1 MLLFALVCPSLQFT
15 HYSEKPGSCDIIGD
29 PDTYGI
35 GVRISFYLNWAAAF
49 LALLF
54 NLHDEHK
61 GSRRAIN
68 AIAIVVVT
76 NTLINTT
83 KGSFAMLEWYIVFSM
98 VLILPLTA
106 SIPFSWTAIKDDII
120 GISCLLLLYSIYGV
134 IQPWLYFTIPR
145 QGYKDGCPAKI
156 FLYAPFSVYNTHWVG
171 FTKATAILGS
181 ISSAILILVFL
192 SSIYHGILDGLRA
205 EPPQTKDPGKTTS
218 GHLEQIINKTVL
230 KWSARYLKV
239 VIGFSGASSIAF
251 VEETIRVN
259 HIDLSGAPLTATGQL
274 IPFVVGLFSVVA
286 VMWNCI
292 KRWRKGKGKPDQVS
306 SQSRPLRHMGANGAY
321 IGLSY

>member
-1 MLLFALVCPSLQFT
+1 MLLFTLVCPSLQFT

-54 NLHDEHK
+54 NRHEEHK

-68 AIAIVVVT
+68 AIAIAVVT

-98 VLILPLTA
+98 ILILPITVA
-106 SIPFSWTAIKDDII
+106 VPFSWTAIKDDMI
-120 GISCLLLLYSIYGV
+120 GISCLLLLYSIYCV
-134 IQPWLYFTIPR
+134 IQPWLYFAIPR

-156 FLYAPFSVYNTHWVG
+156 FVYAPFSLYNTHWVG
-171 FTKATAILGS
+171 FTKAAAIITC
-181 ISSAILILVFL
+181 ISGAILIPFFL
-192 SSIYHGILDGLRA
+192 GTICYGILDGLRA
-205 EPPQTKDPGKTTS
+205 KPSQPKGPSRTTS
-218 GHLEQIINKTVL
+218 GDPELIDKALL
-230 KWSARYLKV
+230 KWIAGVVKV
-239 VIGFSGASSIAF
+239 GIGFGGGSSIAF
-251 VEETIRVN
+251 IEETIRLN

-274 IPFVVGLFSVVA
+274 IPFVVGLFSVVT
-286 VMWNCI
+286 VIWNCI
-292 KRWRKGKGKPDQVS
+292 KRKGKDEPDQVS
-306 SQSRPLRHMGANGAY
+306 SQSRPLRHMGANSGY
-321 IGLSY
+321 IGPGY

>member
-15 HYSEKPGSCDIIGD
+15 HYFEEPGSCDIIGD

-68 AIAIVVVT
+68 AIAIAVVT

-83 KGSFAMLEWYIVFSM
+83 KGSFAMLEWYIVFTM
-98 VLILPLTA
+98 VLILPITV
-106 SIPFSWTAIKDDII
+106 SVPFSWTAIKDDMI

-156 FLYAPFSVYNTHWVG
+156 FVYAPFSLYNTHWVG
-171 FTKATAILGS
+171 FTKAMAILGS
-181 ISSAILILVFL
+181 ISSAIFILVFL
-192 SSIYHGILDGLRA
+192 SSICYGIWDGLRS
-205 EPPQTKDPGKTTS
+205 EPSQTKDPGRTTS
-218 GHLEQIINKTVL
+218 EDPDQIDKAVL
-230 KWSARYLKV
+230 KWIARV
-239 VIGFSGASSIAF
+239 VKLGIGFSGGSSIAF
-251 VEETIRVN
+251 VEETIRIN

-286 VMWNCI
+286 VMWTCI

-306 SQSRPLRHMGANGAY
+306 SQSRPLRHIGANGA
-321 IGLSY
+321 